1 MDEFTSLFTEVADA
15 LGVDSVSIIEKDH
28 YIVELLQIL
37 KSLTFET
44 HQLIFA
50 GGTALAKAGI
60 ALNRMSEDVDIKLVP
75 QPGFLAEDY
84 YSRAQRKNIRKEI
97 VQTICATIIS
107 SGIFTLDDNNSKITS
122 DEYRYNDVQVRY
134 PQRFAQVPCL
144 RPFIK
149 LELIETELLEL
160 AESRNISSLVTE
172 LTGKGKIVSA
182 FPCAT
187 IASTQAEKLVAILR
201 RTASVI
207 RNLERK
213 DDQSLVRH
221 LYDNYCIVK
230 AKPIEVEKLTELV
243 KQCIEQDIQ
252 RYGNQYPQ
260 FKASP
265 VNELKV
271 ALDALEKN
279 PVHQQRYQ
287 DFVSP
292 MLFGSRT
299 VPWTDAYDCFRQ
311 MVLSVLAEA

>member
-1 MDEFTSLFTEVADA
+1 MDELTSLFIEVADA
-15 LGVDSVSIIEKDH
+15 LGIDSVSIIEKDH

-37 KSLTFET
+37 KPLTFET
-44 HQLIFA
+44 HQLVFA
-50 GGTALAKAGI
+50 GGTSLAKAGI

-75 QPGFLAEDY
+75 QPDFLAEKY
-84 YSRAQRKNIRKEI
+84 YSRAQRKNTRKEI
-97 VQTICATIIS
+97 VQTICASIIS
-107 SGIFTLDDNNSKITS
+107 SGIFKLDDNNSKITS

-134 PQRFAQVPCL
+134 SQRFAQVPCL

-149 LELIETELLEL
+149 LELIETELLEP

-172 LTGKGKIVSA
+172 LSGKGLVVSA

-201 RTASVI
+201 RTAAII

-221 LYDNYCIVK
+221 LYDNYCIVN
-230 AKPIEVEKLTELV
+230 AKPREIEKLTELV
-243 KQCIEQDIQ
+243 KQSIEQDIR

-260 FKASP
+260 FKVSP
-265 VNELKV
+265 VNELKM
-271 ALDALEKN
+271 ALEALEKN
-279 PVHQQRYQ
+279 PVHQQRYH

-292 MLFGSRT
+292 MLFGGRM
-299 VPWTDAYDCFRQ
+299 VPWTEAYDCFRQ
-311 MVLSVLAEA
+311 TVLSVLEGA